1 MLWASEDWL
10 TFCGFTNDE
19 IVGRSLK
26 ILHGD
31 ATDLDTAEAINFA
44 ALSGEEISATL
55 INYTKCG
62 WSFEHTVHVE
72 PLLNASRDS
81 VAVFKVTSHNVVSS
95 RDFQPCRHHD
105 SHSLQKPPF
114 VQRTPPTSSAGLLT
128 ADATNSAR
136 HEPDLA
142 EQKGCTDM
150 LRRLLKESPEEHGSA
165 S

>member
-26 ILHGD
+26 ILQGD

-55 INYTKCG
+55 INYTKRG

-72 PLLNASRDS
+72 PLLNPSRDS
-81 VAVFKVTSHNVVSS
+81 AAVFRVTSHNVVSS
-95 RDFQPCRHHD
+95 RDLQPCRHHD
-105 SHSLQKPPF
+105 SRSPKEPPF
-114 VQRTPPTSSAGLLT
+114 VQCTPPTSSAGLLT

-136 HEPDLA
+136 HEPDLTV
-142 EQKGCTDM
+142 QKGCNDM
-150 LRRLLKESPEEHGSA
+150 LRRLLKESPDA
-165 S
+165 

>member
-26 ILHGD
+26 ILQGD

-55 INYTKCG
+55 INYTKRG

-72 PLLNASRDS
+72 PLLNPSRDIA
-81 VAVFKVTSHNVVSS
+81 AVFRVTSHNVVSS
-95 RDFQPCRHHD
+95 RDLQPCRHHD
-105 SHSLQKPPF
+105 SRSPKEPPF
-114 VQRTPPTSSAGLLT
+114 V
-128 ADATNSAR
+128 
-136 HEPDLA
+136 
-142 EQKGCTDM
+142 
-150 LRRLLKESPEEHGSA
+150 
-165 S
+165 